1 MGDLTVNRSSANV
14 YREQVDSIT
23 NWFNSWNECEQTVV
37 LFSLIKRLNF
47 KQTKFVMMVLEQSLA
62 SGSSQL
68 SNLESLANSIGKYI
82 LHGQRMK
89 MFIEYIRFV
98 FLLRF

>member
-1 MGDLTVNRSSANV
+1 MGDLTGNRSSANV

-62 SGSSQL
+62 CGSSQL
-68 SNLESLANSIGKYI
+68 SNLESLANSIGKYTI
-82 LHGQRMK
+82 HGQRMK
-89 MFIEYIRFV
+89 MFIEYTRFV
-98 FLLRF
+98 FLLRL